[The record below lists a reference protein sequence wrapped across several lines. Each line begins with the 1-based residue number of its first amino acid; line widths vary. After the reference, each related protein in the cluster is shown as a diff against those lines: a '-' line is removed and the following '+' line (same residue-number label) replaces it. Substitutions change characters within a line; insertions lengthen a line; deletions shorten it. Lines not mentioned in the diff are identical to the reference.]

1 MRTATLVSAAL
12 AVTVFVTA
20 LACVWAVHANR
31 VSFSRLQ
38 ALEAER
44 DEMNIDWGRLQIEQ
58 AAWSTHARIERVARE
73 RLQMR
78 IPEPHEV
85 VIVTR

>member
-1 MRTATLVSAAL
+1 MKMASLISALLAL
-12 AVTVFVTA
+12 AAFATA
-20 LACVWAVHANR
+20 VACVWAVHANR
-31 VSFSRLQ
+31 VSFARLQ

-44 DEMNIDWGRLQIEQ
+44 DEMNVEWGRLQIEQ

-73 RLQMR
+73 RLRMR
-78 IPEPHEV
+78 LPEPDEV

>member
-1 MRTATLVSAAL
+1 MRPATIASAAL
-12 AVTVFVTA
+12 AAAVFSTA

-44 DEMNIDWGRLQIEQ
+44 DEMNIEWGRLQIEQ
-58 AAWSTHARIERVARE
+58 ASWSTHARIERVARE
-73 RLQMR
+73 RLRMR
-78 IPEPHEV
+78 LPEPHEV